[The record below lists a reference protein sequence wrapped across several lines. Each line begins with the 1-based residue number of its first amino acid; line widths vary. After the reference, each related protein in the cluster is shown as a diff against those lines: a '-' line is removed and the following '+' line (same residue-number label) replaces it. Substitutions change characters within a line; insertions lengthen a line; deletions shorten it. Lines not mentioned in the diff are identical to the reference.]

1 MPDTVQKASRGAS
14 PVLLVLAALCFLL
27 PFVGVSCNSSGLQGL
42 AGALPGGS
50 SGSAQSSAC
59 LAAISNTDLYTYSGL
74 NLATGSA
81 PSTAAL
87 PQSCST
93 TTGGTQSSS
102 ETPTVGVQPLLI
114 LVLVLIVLGIA
125 ATILRSP
132 LRYATALAAA
142 LAAAILVIVNNSVVH
157 NAVSN
162 KITDLANRSSGSS
175 NLGLQGVGG
184 VGSFFNIHA
193 AIGFTLILIAL
204 LLAVVVNASGL
215 IAVSGLRMAHA
226 PPATVAPSAAAAQP
240 WQPPPQPPEPSGA
253 SPPAAGDPP
262 PQRPGV

>member
-14 PVLLVLAALCFLL
+14 PILLVLAALCFLL
-27 PFVGVSCNSSGLQGL
+27 PFVGVSCNSSSLQGL
-42 AGALPGGS
+42 AGSLPGGS
-50 SGSAQSSAC
+50 ASNTQSAAC
-59 LAAISNTDLYTYSGL
+59 LSAISNTDLYTYSGV

-81 PSTAAL
+81 PSTATL

-93 TTGGTQSSS
+93 TAGGTQNSS

-142 LAAAILVIVNNSVVH
+142 LAAAILVIVNNSVTH
-157 NAVSN
+157 NAVSD
-162 KITDLANRSSGSS
+162 KITELANKSSGSS
-175 NLGLQGVGG
+175 TLGLQGVGG

-193 AIGFTLILIAL
+193 AIGVTLILIAL
-204 LLAVVVNASGL
+204 LLTVVVNAAGL
-215 IAVSGLRMAHA
+215 IAGSGLRMAHA
-226 PPATVAPSAAAAQP
+226 PPGTGAPAEATAPPPPPGAE
-240 WQPPPQPPEPSGA
+240 PPPQPP
-253 SPPAAGDPP
+253 
-262 PQRPGV
+262 GV